1 MSSRLPFFATA
12 PKSMEDLLAAEL
24 KSFGATAVKE
34 TRAGVAFEGT
44 LETAYRACLW
54 SRIASRILL
63 PVTTFH
69 AAAVDGLYEGI
80 HAIAWEEHL
89 SAENTLAV
97 DLTAAHTWITHTHF
111 GALKVKDAIV
121 DRFREKINRR
131 PSIDVKQ
138 PDLRVHVHLDQDT
151 VTVNIDLSGASL
163 HQRGYRGESVA
174 APLKENL
181 AAALLLRSRWPDIAR
196 AGGALVDPMC
206 GSGTLPIEAALMA
219 ADSAPG
225 LERTSF
231 GFLRWKGHN
240 QKLWEN
246 LLREARQR
254 REHGLERLPA
264 IFGYD
269 ADSRAVRIALAAV
282 KRAGLAARVKI
293 EQKDL
298 GAAAPAGDAGVVP
311 GLVAVNPPYGERLGA
326 VEALHPLYKRLGEV
340 LIAQFSGWKAAVLTE
355 NLDLARSIGLRAV
368 RVNTL
373 YNGSLEC
380 RLLQFEVR
388 PERIFKNVPRRA
400 DSPAGIVQSRAAQPS
415 HAEMPGAGMFA
426 NRLRKNLRHREKWA
440 RREGIYCYRLYDA
453 DLPEYAVAI
462 DRYEQWAYVQEY
474 EPPKTVDPLK
484 ARQRLEEVRSAVP
497 EVLGIAP
504 ENMFFKIRKRQ
515 KGASQYQKQD
525 SRHAFQEVRE
535 DRFRFLVNFTDY
547 LDTGLFLDHRLTR
560 ALIRKLARGKNFLN
574 LFAYTG
580 TATVYAADGGAT
592 ATTTVDSSQNYLSW
606 ARENLVLN
614 SCGGNRHT
622 GIRAECVEWLK
633 QERQRYGLIFLDPPT
648 FSNSRDR
655 AHDFDL
661 QRDHVELVRL
671 CAEHLEHDGILLFS
685 NNFRRFKM
693 DTAALKTLQIQDI
706 TAATIPEDFSR
717 SPRIHQCWRITRT

>member
-24 KSFGATAVKE
+24 QSFGAIAVKE

-63 PVTTFH
+63 PVTTFP
-69 AAAVDGLYEGI
+69 ATAVDELYEGI

-121 DRFREKINRR
+121 DRFREKTSRR
-131 PSIDVKQ
+131 PSIDVKR

-225 LERTSF
+225 LERACF

-282 KRAGLAARVKI
+282 KRAGLAGRVEI

-311 GLVAVNPPYGERLGA
+311 GLVAVNPPYGERLG
-326 VEALHPLYKRLGEV
+326 VIEALHPLYKRLGEV

-355 NLDLARSIGLRAV
+355 NLELAKSIGLRAV

-388 PERIFKNVPRRA
+388 PERIFKNVPRRV
-400 DSPAGIVQSRAAQPS
+400 DSPAGIVPARAAQPS
-415 HAEMPGAGMFA
+415 HAEMPGAGMFS

-504 ENMFFKIRKRQ
+504 KNMYFKIRKRQ
-515 KGASQYQKQD
+515 KGANQYQKQD

-535 DRFRFLVNFTDY
+535 DTFKFLVNFTDY

-560 ALIRKLARGKNFLN
+560 ALIRKLARGKSFLN

-580 TATVYAADGGAT
+580 TATVYAAAGGAT

-614 SCGGNRHT
+614 NCGGNRHT

-633 QERQRYGLIFLDPPT
+633 QQRQRYGLIFLDPPT
-648 FSNSRDR
+648 FSNARDR

-693 DTAALKTLQIQDI
+693 DTEALKTLRIQDI

>member
-24 KSFGATAVKE
+24 QSFGAIAVKE

-63 PVTTFH
+63 PVTTFY
-69 AAAVDGLYEGI
+69 AAAVDELYEGI

-89 SAENTLAV
+89 SAEHTLAV

-121 DRFREKINRR
+121 DRFREKTNRR
-131 PSIDVKQ
+131 PSIDVKR

-225 LERTSF
+225 LERAFF

-282 KRAGLAARVKI
+282 KRAGLAGRVKI

-326 VEALHPLYKRLGEV
+326 IEALHPLYKRLGEV

-400 DSPAGIVQSRAAQPS
+400 DSPAVIVPARAEKSS

-440 RREGIYCYRLYDA
+440 RREGIYCYRIYDA

-474 EPPKTVDPLK
+474 EPPKTVDPAK
-484 ARQRLEEVRSAVP
+484 ARQRIAEVRSAVP
-497 EVLGIAP
+497 EVLGLAP
-504 ENMFFKIRKRQ
+504 ENMYFKIRKRQ

-535 DRFRFLVNFTDY
+535 DTFKFLVNFTDY

-560 ALIRKLARGKNFLN
+560 ALIRKLARGKSFLN

-614 SCGGNRHT
+614 NCGGNRHT
-622 GIRAECVEWLK
+622 GIRADCVEWLK
-633 QERQRYGLIFLDPPT
+633 QQRQRYGLIFLDPPT
-648 FSNSRDR
+648 FSNARDR

-693 DTAALKTLQIQDI
+693 DTAALKALQIQDI
-706 TAATIPEDFSR
+706 TAATIPDDFSR
-717 SPRIHQCWRITRT
+717 SPRIHQCWRITRS